1 MLNRGGI
8 ASMTELLVIY
18 ILASTMGAF
27 INASGIMDVIAQ
39 KCLLKVIKNR
49 FTLVLFTLLYGYI
62 ITFATA
68 GVQTVTIIVTAQTF
82 EETYDELGVSRK
94 VLSRSLEDADTLGC
108 LLVPWGITAMY
119 ISSTLGVSNTEY
131 IPYTWLVY
139 AVPVFSL
146 ICAATGFGM
155 WDKDEKP
162 LWKKAAKKA

>member
-1 MLNRGGI
+1 
-8 ASMTELLVIY
+8 
-18 ILASTMGAF
+18 
-27 INASGIMDVIAQ
+27 
-39 KCLLKVIKNR
+39 
-49 FTLVLFTLLYGYI
+49 
-62 ITFATA
+62 
-68 GVQTVTIIVTAQTF
+68 
-82 EETYDELGVSRK
+82 
-94 VLSRSLEDADTLGC
+94 
-108 LLVPWGITAMY
+108 MY